1 MTDVECAALRELLV
15 RALPRLL
22 TQLCRDPGH
31 PAYGCFDRHHW
42 HYKMRDFPSAV
53 LVQGALVLD
62 ELARGTLDDLG
73 LPVCDRAQAAAWRD
87 ATLRHWAGVQ
97 HADGSFDEY
106 YPGESGFP
114 AAGFSLYAAGLIARH
129 TKPAPE
135 VARAMERA
143 AAWILRAPETEAI
156 NQEIVAL
163 TACTLVARAGLA
175 VDETTLEHRWAAVH
189 AGQSSEGWYEEY
201 GGADTGY
208 LAVACD
214 ALWDCWEATGDAR
227 AREAGVRAMRYGQA
241 LQSVA
246 GDVPR
251 SVNSRNTDYLSGYG
265 PARFAAEVPEAAAVV
280 RASLAGLD
288 SPRHFL
294 HHVDDR
300 YLGHYVHTS
309 WFRAWPHLA
318 SVGAAATAP
327 RGVHWFPHA
336 RILVSRTEAATLY
349 VAAGKGGAVVR
360 VARDGAVEQ
369 DTGWRGTIAGRLTT
383 TCWQERAAE
392 VEASEQPDGWRV
404 RTSMPLRR
412 HGFLVPTPF
421 KHLALRLV
429 SAVAGR
435 TLIPWLK
442 RRLIFRQDD
451 TGARFTREVRV
462 QGDEAWVRDAFHGT
476 PIEGRAREGA
486 YSLRHVSSAGGF
498 SFAEWDPTPSTS
510 HVHRSE

>member
-1 MTDVECAALRELLV
+1 MTESERSPLREVLV

-22 TQLCRDPGH
+22 TQLCRDPDH

-62 ELARGTLDDLG
+62 GLARGELDLG
-73 LPVCDRAQAAAWRD
+73 LPACDRAQAAAWRD
-87 ATLRHWAGVQ
+87 ATLRHWARTQ
-97 HADGSFDEY
+97 HADGSLDEY
-106 YPGESGFP
+106 YPSESGFP

-129 TKPAPE
+129 TVPTPE
-135 VARAMERA
+135 VARAMERT
-143 AAWILRAPETEAI
+143 AAWILSAAETEAV

-163 TACTLVARAGLA
+163 TACSLVARAGLR
-175 VDETTLEHRWAAVH
+175 VDAAALERRWAAVH
-189 AGQSSEGWYEEY
+189 AGQSPEGWYEEY

-227 AREAGVRAMRYGQA
+227 AHAAGVRAMRYLHV
-241 LQSVA
+241 LQSVV

-265 PARFAAEVPEAAAVV
+265 PARFAAEVPEAAAVL
-280 RASLAGLD
+280 RASLAGLA

-309 WFRAWPHLA
+309 WFRAWPHLSA
-318 SVGAAATAP
+318 VGEAAPPP
-327 RGVHWFPHA
+327 RGVHWLSHA
-336 RILVSRTEAATLY
+336 RILVSHADEATLY
-349 VAAGKGGAVVR
+349 VAAGKGGVVVR
-360 VARDGAVEQ
+360 VARDGTIEQ

-392 VEASEQPDGWRV
+392 VEAVERADGWHV
-404 RTSMPLRR
+404 RTTMPLRR
-412 HGFLVPTPF
+412 HGFLVPSPL
-421 KHLALRLV
+421 KHLALRV
-429 SAVAGR
+429 AGAVAGR

-442 RRLIFRQDD
+442 RRLIFRNDD
-451 TGARFTREVRV
+451 TGARFTRTVRV
-462 QGDEAWVRDAFHGT
+462 LGGEAWVHDAFAGT
-476 PIEGRAREGA
+476 PIEERRREGA

-498 SFAEWDPTPSTS
+498 SFAEWESAPSGT
-510 HVHRSE
+510 HLHRSE